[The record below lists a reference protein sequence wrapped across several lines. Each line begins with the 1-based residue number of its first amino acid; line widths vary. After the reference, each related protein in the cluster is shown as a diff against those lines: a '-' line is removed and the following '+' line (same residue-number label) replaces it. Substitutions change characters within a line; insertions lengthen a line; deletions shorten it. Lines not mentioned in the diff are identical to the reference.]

1 MVRIRRALIVLQVAS
16 HARAAGQVVI
26 VVDMA
31 IDALTRWYGV
41 HPGQRKVRQVMVERC
56 VRP

>member
-1 MVRIRRALIVLQVAS
+1 MVRIRRALIVLQVTT
-16 HARAAGQVVI
+16 HAGIGGQVV
-26 VVDMA
+26 VVGDMA